1 MRVRQDSAG
10 AGRQSGVHIEH
21 LVITRRGDTWRT
33 SQVNAPAEPTWPSD
47 LLPTIGALVP
57 PLIIV
62 LTFGMLDQP
71 AVLHALLQQ
80 GNPVILAVALIPLVL
95 PLVGAA
101 LTYLGLHRWT
111 SWTTRQAGWT
121 AIAVGATLSFFIP
134 LNYVAPQLGLL
145 SLAFAAVATR
155 RRRFRALAVA
165 LIALLTV
172 IITTAVVTS
181 RTQRF
186 ASTPDGDYLQRIT
199 VGRLLDGLVR
209 LNIDDGEG
217 QRSVLLVGSSED
229 YATVITADHPPVVEH
244 VSADVIAKASPCQ
257 LRPTPLQRS
266 LFSLVTRGSAATDAD
281 RGGTPDCIQG
291 RAS

>member
-1 MRVRQDSAG
+1 MGADRQ
-10 AGRQSGVHIEH
+10 RWVHIEH
-21 LVITRRGDTWRT
+21 LVVTRRGDTWRT
-33 SQVNAPAEPTWPSD
+33 SHVSAPAEPTWPSD

-95 PLVGAA
+95 PLLGAT

-121 AIAVGATLSFFIP
+121 AIAVGSMLSFFIP

-165 LIALLTV
+165 IIALLTV
-172 IITTAVVTS
+172 TITMIVATS
-181 RTQRF
+181 KTQRF
-186 ASTPDGDYLQRIT
+186 ASTTEGDYLQRIT

-209 LNIDDGEG
+209 LNIDDGN
-217 QRSVLLVGSSED
+217 QRRSVLLVGSSED

-244 VSADVIAKASPCQ
+244 LSTDVIAKASPCQ
-257 LRPTPLQRS
+257 LRPDPLQRS
-266 LFSLVTRGSAATDAD
+266 LFSLVTRGSAATDAH

-291 RAS
+291 RVS